1 MLRTI
6 AFYQNEML
14 DLKTWLNND
23 LLYSE
28 GESQLLQLW
37 VLGD

>member
-1 MLRTI
+1 MDNSLLPEWEI
-6 AFYQNEML
+6 